1 MAGSFYN
8 GKKKAGYH
16 LCHCYYCSY
25 YQKLVN
31 SALNLL
37 SLLNN
42 KGDNGD
48 FCMHLLFISSFAVRK
63 VAQ

>member
-1 MAGSFYN
+1 MARVN
-8 GKKKAGYH
+8 GWKLVQWEKKAGYH

-37 SLLNN
+37 SL
-42 KGDNGD
+42 
-48 FCMHLLFISSFAVRK
+48 
-63 VAQ
+63 